1 MGVLAKLTSSARGW
15 MQSTGQTVTQAV
27 SLVPMH
33 GSAMMK
39 AMVLHSLGCKWRY
52 RMTGRRPASECDAAD
67 ADAEYVGA
75 AFDVGPIGLARA
87 GGVHLR
93 VERHG
98 IVVGDEIE
106 DVAEAQAIECL
117 EDEWVAK
124 GASNV
129 AEVEFADA
137 VGCDLRLA
145 SGDHEKS
152 GVFVC
157 IDAVRSAAI
166 DGNDFAG
173 SKFATDGA
181 LVEGDVAANGV
192 DGHWLRSGVLWH
204 SLAGAHG

>member
-52 RMTGRRPASECDAAD
+52 RMTGRRPASECVAAD

-75 AFDVGPIGLARA
+75 AFDVGPMGLALA
-87 GGVHLR
+87 GRVHLR

-137 VGCDLRLA
+137 VGCD
-145 SGDHEKS
+145 
-152 GVFVC
+152 
-157 IDAVRSAAI
+157 VRSAAI

-204 SLAGAHG
+204 SLAGAH